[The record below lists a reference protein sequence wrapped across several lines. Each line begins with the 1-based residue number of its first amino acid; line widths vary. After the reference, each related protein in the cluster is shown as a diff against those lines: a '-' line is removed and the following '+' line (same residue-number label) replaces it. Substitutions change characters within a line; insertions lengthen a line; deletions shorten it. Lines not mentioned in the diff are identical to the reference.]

1 MNLIPHRN
9 KERDIYTD
17 WVDLQR
23 EFDSLLGASLWRRLP
38 DRLRAH
44 TETWVPAL
52 EVFETKDH
60 WVVKAELPGIK
71 KEDIELSVKEGQLV
85 LRGHKKEEVGSG
97 EKELHRTERYYGEF
111 ERVISLP
118 TSVDE
123 SKIKAGYRD
132 GVLELTLAKR
142 EEVKPRRIAIE

>member
-9 KERDIYTD
+9 KEHNLYTD
-17 WVDLQR
+17 LVDLQR
-23 EFDSLLGASLWRRLP
+23 EVDSLFGASLWRHLP
-38 DRLRAH
+38 DRLRSYA
-44 TETWVPAL
+44 ETWTPAL

-71 KEDIELSVKEGQLV
+71 KEDIDVSVKDGQLV
-85 LRGHKKEEVGSG
+85 LRGHKKEEAVSDDR
-97 EKELHRTERYYGEF
+97 ELHRTERYYGEF
-111 ERVISLP
+111 ERVLSLP

-132 GVLELTLAKR
+132 GVLELTLGKR

>member
-1 MNLIPHRN
+1 MNITPHHG
-9 KERDIYTD
+9 KERDLYAD
-17 WVDLQR
+17 LVDLQR
-23 EFDSLLGASLWRRLP
+23 EVDSLFGTSLWRRLP
-38 DRLRAH
+38 DRTRTYA
-44 TETWVPAL
+44 EAWAPAL

-71 KEDIELSVKEGQLV
+71 KEDIDISVQEGRLI
-85 LRGHKKEEVGSG
+85 LRGHKKEEAESADR
-97 EKELHRTERYYGEF
+97 ELYRTERYYGEF

-123 SKIKAGYRD
+123 TRIKAGYRD
-132 GVLELTLAKR
+132 GVLELTLSKR